1 MTSLSSSPDRRTR
14 LQPPGD
20 GGTHQIACGARHPGP
35 QSHNRRYVNRKPE
48 AEQKDQGDLHRSQ
61 ACGRQEVQEAR
72 HPGYGKYSRQGW
84 HLRKGR
90 GIDGP
95 NKEVLTAWQDE
106 VPLEGGKAD
115 FKLQY
120 RLKSGAWVE
129 LIAIAAQGVISDIWN
144 PFGLQSAKKTIGQ
157 TFLALDSFTG
167 VGLST
172 PTWNTAN
179 SGCTVTLYSAE
190 GKNQPVESPGKLAT
204 RWGEIKNK

>member
-1 MTSLSSSPDRRTR
+1 MFIIYIVGLAIPAFSANPEPPKNTLVFTQDFQNIPDNGWTNLDFPKNVQLAGLYYIELSN
-14 LQPPGD
+14 LN
-20 GGTHQIACGARHPGP
+20 GTVGCWG
-35 QSHNRRYVNRKPE
+35 SK
-48 AEQKDQGDLHRSQ
+48 KD
-61 ACGRQEVQEAR
+61 
-72 HPGYGKYSRQGW
+72 PYS
-84 HLRKGR
+84 
-90 GIDGP
+90 DGP

>member
-1 MTSLSSSPDRRTR
+1 MLIKRVFCLMFIICLVGLAIPAFSANPTPPKNTLVFTQDFQNIPDNSWTNLDFPKNVQLAGLYYIELSN
-14 LQPPGD
+14 LN
-20 GGTHQIACGARHPGP
+20 GTVGCWG
-35 QSHNRRYVNRKPE
+35 SK
-48 AEQKDQGDLHRSQ
+48 KD
-61 ACGRQEVQEAR
+61 
-72 HPGYGKYSRQGW
+72 PYP
-84 HLRKGR
+84 
-90 GIDGP
+90 DGP

-120 RLKSGAWVE
+120 RPKSGAWVE
-129 LIAIAAQGVISDIWN
+129 LIAIGAQGAIVDTWF
-144 PFGLQSAKKTIGQ
+144 PFGLQTAKKTIGQ

-190 GKNQPVESPGKLAT
+190 GKNQPVESLGKLSIS
-204 RWGEIKNK
+204 WGEIKNK